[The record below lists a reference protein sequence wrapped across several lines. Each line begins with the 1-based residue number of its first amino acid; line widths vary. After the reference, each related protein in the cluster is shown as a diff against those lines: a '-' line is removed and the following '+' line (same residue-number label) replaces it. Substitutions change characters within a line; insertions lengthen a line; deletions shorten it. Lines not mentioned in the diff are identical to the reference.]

1 MSKVQL
7 SGIRKVR
14 AALAE
19 LGQGYEP
26 IVLPKSAGT
35 SLQAAE
41 ALGCDVAQ
49 IAKSLVFRG
58 RESGRGVLVVASGI
72 NRVDEN
78 RLACTV
84 GEKVK
89 KPDADF
95 VRQVTGFS
103 IGGVPPVGLAQPLHT
118 VIDEDLLQYEVV
130 WAAAGNPKAVFSLD
144 PNDLESMT
152 GGRVTRVKK

>member
-1 MSKVQL
+1 MNNSEL
-7 SGIRKVR
+7 SGIERVE

-19 LGQGYEP
+19 LDHGYEP
-26 IVLPKSAGT
+26 VVLPKSAGT
-35 SLQAAE
+35 SAQASD

-58 RESGRGVLVVASGI
+58 RESGRGVLVVASGA

-78 RLACTV
+78 RLGRIV
-84 GEKVK
+84 GEKVQ

-103 IGGVPPVGLAQPLHT
+103 IGGVPPVGLLQPMET
-118 VIDEDLLQYEVV
+118 IIDEDLLQYDVV

-144 PNDLESMT
+144 PKELESMT
-152 GGRVTRVKK
+152 GGRVTRVK